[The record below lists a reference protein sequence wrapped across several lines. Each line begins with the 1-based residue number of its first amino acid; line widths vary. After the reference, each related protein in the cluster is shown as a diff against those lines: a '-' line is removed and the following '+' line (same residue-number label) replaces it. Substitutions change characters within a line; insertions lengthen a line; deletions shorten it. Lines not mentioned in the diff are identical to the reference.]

1 MFADRHFLSA
11 CEPVTRIKQSIGL
24 ECKVSLIKK
33 SVFNTRLAVQSFYYG
48 AYFTEALTLGADPV
62 YHKTTSVGFS
72 QFLASMDFIIIC
84 YSCQYTIIHISFCKG
99 PVLNLTGLTRIYF
112 KEAQKENS
120 CKSC

>member
-1 MFADRHFLSA
+1 M
-11 CEPVTRIKQSIGL
+11 
-24 ECKVSLIKK
+24 SLIKK